1 MLLLE
6 KLNFSWFN
14 RLPLIRQSQA
24 TECGLACLGMIA
36 HYHGHEI
43 DMIGL
48 RGRFTTSLKGAT
60 LADIIS
66 VAQQLHLQTRALRI
80 ELDEL
85 SKLRLPCIL
94 HWEMN
99 HFVVLKRVSGK
110 KVILHDPARGIREV
124 PLKEVASAFTGVA
137 LELLPS
143 ASFAPRQE
151 KVRISMRKL
160 IGSVTGVRSAF
171 VQVLILSI
179 ALELFGVLSPFFMQ
193 WVMDMV
199 LVSADYALLNL
210 LGIGFIMIALFQ
222 TLITALRSWVMSCFS
237 SQLSVQWTSNV
248 CHHMLKLPL
257 DWFEARHVGDV
268 LSRYGSLNSI
278 QSTLTTRFISTVL
291 DGLMSIVT
299 VVMLCIYNVPL
310 ASLVIALF
318 IAYAMLR
325 FTAFDPMRRASEE
338 QIISAART
346 QSSLLETLRGIQ
358 AIKTHNKQ
366 MPRLAAYMNSL
377 VDSTNKSIVME
388 KLTILFGSA
397 QGLLTSVGRVV
408 LVWLAALQVL
418 NGHFSAGM
426 LTAFISFAD
435 QFISRGAGLINAIID
450 FRMLRMHGERLA
462 DIVLSETEPRH
473 EGDANPFE
481 PEPAHQDIVLNAVS
495 FRYAAADPWIIED
508 ASLTIKAGE
517 SIAIVGASG
526 QGKTTL
532 AKIILG
538 LLQPQKGSLSVG
550 GVDIAQAGLARHRN
564 RIGCV
569 MQDDILFSG
578 SIAENISFFDSQPD
592 HARITRV
599 ARLAQIHGDI
609 MRMPMNYQS
618 LVGDMG
624 SFLSGGQLQR
634 LLLARALY
642 RQPQILLL
650 DEATSH
656 LDLPNEA
663 QINAAIRR
671 MNITRIIIAHRPE
684 TIRSADRIVRLRDG
698 KLSETP
704 AEHIFTDTAMERTD
718 G

>member
-24 TECGLACLGMIA
+24 TECGLACLSMIA

-60 LADIIS
+60 LAAVIS
-66 VAQQLHLQTRALRI
+66 VAQQLNLQSRALRV

-94 HWEMN
+94 HWEMS
-99 HFVVLKRVSGK
+99 HFVVLKRVRGNK
-110 KVILHDPARGIREV
+110 LILHDPARGIREV
-124 PLKEVASAFTGVA
+124 PLKEAASAFTGVA

-151 KVRISMRKL
+151 KARISMRKL
-160 IGSVTGVRSAF
+160 IGSVTGARSAF
-171 VQVLILSI
+171 AQVLMLSI

-222 TLITALRSWVMSCFS
+222 TLITALRSWVMSWFS
-237 SQLSVQWTSNV
+237 SQLNVQWTSNV

-257 DWFEARHVGDV
+257 EWFESRHAGDV

-291 DGLMSIVT
+291 DGVMSIVT
-299 VVMLCIYNVPL
+299 VVMLFIYNALL
-310 ASLVIALF
+310 AWLVMALF
-318 IAYAMLR
+318 VAYAMLR
-325 FTAFDPMRRASEE
+325 FAAFQPMRRASEE

-366 MPRLAAYMNSL
+366 MPRLATYMNFL
-377 VDSTNKSIVME
+377 VDSTNKSIVIE

-397 QGLLTSVGRVV
+397 QGLLTSAGRVV

-462 DIVLSETEPRH
+462 DIVLSESEPIP
-473 EGDANPFE
+473 EGDSDPFE
-481 PEPAHQDIVLNAVS
+481 PEPAHQDIVLNAIG
-495 FRYAAADPWIIED
+495 FRYAATEPWIIED
-508 ASLTIKAGE
+508 VSLTIKAGE
-517 SIAIVGASG
+517 SVAIVGASG

-550 GVDIAQAGLARHRN
+550 GVDITQAGLARHRT

-592 HARITRV
+592 YARITRV

-642 RQPQILLL
+642 REPQILLL

-656 LDLPNEA
+656 LDLANEA

-684 TIRSADRIVRLRDG
+684 TIRSADRIVRLHDG

-704 AEHIFTDTAMERTD
+704 AEHIFTDTAMETTD

>member
-1 MLLLE
+1 VLLLE

-24 TECGLACLGMIA
+24 TECGLACLSMIA

-43 DMIGL
+43 NMIGL

-60 LADIIS
+60 LADVIS
-66 VAQQLHLQTRALRI
+66 VAQQLNLQSRALRV

-94 HWEMN
+94 HWEMS
-99 HFVVLKRVSGK
+99 HFVVLKRVRGNK
-110 KVILHDPARGIREV
+110 LILHDPARGIREV
-124 PLKEVASAFTGVA
+124 PLKEAASAFTGVA

-151 KVRISMRKL
+151 KARISMRKL
-160 IGSVTGVRSAF
+160 IGSVTGARSAF
-171 VQVLILSI
+171 AQVLMLSI

-199 LVSADYALLNL
+199 LVSADYSLLNL

-222 TLITALRSWVMSCFS
+222 TLITALRSWVMSWFS
-237 SQLSVQWTSNV
+237 SQLNVQWTSNV

-257 DWFEARHVGDV
+257 EWFESRHAGDV

-291 DGLMSIVT
+291 DGVMSIVT
-299 VVMLCIYNVPL
+299 VVMLFIYNAPL
-310 ASLVIALF
+310 AWLVMALF
-318 IAYAMLR
+318 VAYAMLR
-325 FTAFDPMRRASEE
+325 FAAFQPMRRASEE

-366 MPRLAAYMNSL
+366 MPRLATYMNFL

-397 QGLLTSVGRVV
+397 QGLLTAAGRVV

-426 LTAFISFAD
+426 LTAFISFTD

-462 DIVLSETEPRH
+462 DIVLSESEPMP
-473 EGDANPFE
+473 EGNIDPFE
-481 PEPAHQDIVLNAVS
+481 PEPAHQDIVLSGIS
-495 FRYAAADPWIIED
+495 FRYAATEPWIIED
-508 ASLTIKAGE
+508 VSLTIKAGE
-517 SIAIVGASG
+517 SVAIVGASG

-578 SIAENISFFDSQPD
+578 SIAENISFFDSEPD
-592 HARITRV
+592 YARITRV

-609 MRMPMNYQS
+609 MKMPMNYQS

-642 RQPQILLL
+642 REPQILLL

-656 LDLPNEA
+656 LDLTNEA

-684 TIRSADRIVRLRDG
+684 TIRSADRSVRLHDG

-704 AEHIFTDTAMERTD
+704 AEHIFTDTAMETTD